1 MKSFN
6 PYLRF
11 DGNCREAMTFYKE
24 ALGGDLHMQTVG
36 ESPMATQI
44 SSEAHQKIMH
54 SRLSG
59 GGFVLMGSDMVA
71 SEGLVAG
78 NAITLLVDCSTEEE
92 IKTLFS
98 KLSAGGKVTYPL
110 KQEFWGGI
118 FGTFVDKFGKEW
130 QLNYDIR

>member
-24 ALGGDLHMQTVG
+24 ALGGELHMQTVG
-36 ESPMATQI
+36 ESPMAAQI
-44 SSEAHQKIMH
+44 SPEAHQKIMH
-54 SRLSG
+54 SRLNG
-59 GGFVLMGSDMVA
+59 GGFVLMGSDMVGP
-71 SEGLVAG
+71 EGLVTG
-78 NAITLLVDCSTEEE
+78 NAITLLVDCSTEDE
-92 IKTLFS
+92 IESLFS

-118 FGTFVDKFGKEW
+118 FGTFIDKFGMEW
-130 QLNYDIR
+130 QLNYDKS